1 MHVAQLD
8 SFFFFNDTATTEIYP
23 LSLHDAL
30 PIYLERAPDRI
41 DDLLDRLL
49 HRLADFAR
57 VHAHDLGNAG
67 DQVPALHFHLALLA
81 DRGGG
86 ADLDLDL
93 LGRGLPD
100 EEVVVLAHELYDRL
114 VELIASRSEE
124 RRVGKECRSRWSP
137 YH

>member
-67 DQVPALHFHLALLA
+67 DQVPDRKSTRLNSSHSQISYAVFCLKKKKTLPPDQEHLTLCYNRT
-81 DRGGG
+81 DQS
-86 ADLDLDL
+86 
-93 LGRGLPD
+93 
-100 EEVVVLAHELYDRL
+100 V
-114 VELIASRSEE
+114 
-124 RRVGKECRSRWSP
+124 
-137 YH
+137 